1 MSDNYYNRIAHLYDA
16 TRPLPE
22 TISEQIGD
30 REAYPKGN
38 RLLQIVAATTA
49 TRFLEPGIGTGR
61 TGLPMIILLFS
72 C

>member
-30 REAYPKGN
+30 